1 VKPISA
7 SAKAI
12 ADAFQKQAAEKWSG
26 PDNKQIPPTGARKTY
41 AALTGKK
48 KG

>member
-1 VKPISA
+1 MKPISA

-12 ADAFQKQAAEKWSG
+12 ADAFQKQAAEKWAG
-26 PDNKQIPPTGARKTY
+26 PDNKQVPPSGAQKTY
-41 AALTGKK
+41 NALTKK